1 MATPLNGTSIL
12 VLVRTVGTA
21 FTNEA
26 FGTGT
31 GSQVTFTHTMAHIPV
46 MISTVSITA
55 GAVTATD
62 DGTGNL
68 IGTGVS
74 GGSINY
80 DTGVAT
86 ITYTTAPA
94 NSQAITANYST
105 AVYTAVGYQRTA
117 TFDEKTAAIDVS
129 NKSARQAQYIPGQYT
144 ATLNFTNLYVPSDTA
159 YSMLKTAMRTGN
171 QIVVA
176 RQESNVEV
184 EHAFAVITD
193 ISGSFNDQAAAV
205 ITMSASISGPWVAP

>member
-21 FTNEA
+21 YTGEA

-55 GAVTATD
+55 GSVTATD

-68 IGTGVS
+68 IGAGVS

-80 DTGVAT
+80 DSGVAT
-86 ITYTTAPA
+86 ITYATAPA
-94 NSQAITANYST
+94 NTQAITTAYSS
-105 AVYTAVGYQRTA
+105 AVYTGVGYQRDA
-117 TFDEKTAAIDVS
+117 TFDEKTSAIDVS
-129 NKSARQAQYIPGQYT
+129 NKSARQASYIPGQYT
-144 ATLNFTNLYVPSDTA
+144 STLNFTNLYVPSDTA
-159 YSMLKTAMRTGN
+159 YSMLKAAMRNGN

-176 RQESNVEV
+176 RQESGTEV
-184 EHAFAVITD
+184 EHASAVITD
-193 ISGSFNDQAAAV
+193 ISGSFKDQAAAV
-205 ITMSASISGPWVAP
+205 ITMSASISGPWVVP